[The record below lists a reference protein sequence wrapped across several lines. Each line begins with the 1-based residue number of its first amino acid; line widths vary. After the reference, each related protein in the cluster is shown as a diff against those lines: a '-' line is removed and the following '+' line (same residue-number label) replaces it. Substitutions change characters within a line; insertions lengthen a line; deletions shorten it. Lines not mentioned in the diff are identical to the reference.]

1 MRFIVIMT
9 VLIQTF
15 LKDISLSQRLKT
27 VSIFIV
33 IMLMIGMI
41 EIMLSIVKVVM
52 NDVAYQV
59 IMQKRKIMRNSV
71 QLSVPLIVGT
81 QLLKRVNQ
89 LIQMRLSVVKIVLVH
104 IQTQILMKVLM
115 VIYTVKIVFV
125 TMRKKRNN
133 KGLNIGLWDCNI
145 SQPKLL

>member
-52 NDVAYQV
+52 NDVVYQV

-104 IQTQILMKVLM
+104 FQTQILMKVLM

>member
-52 NDVAYQV
+52 NDVVYQV

-81 QLLKRVNQ
+81 QLLRRVNQ